1 MTVLRVQSFRKAALL
16 DVILVSLLITY
27 FLHFALRSLPAHFRN
42 DDLMNM
48 HYYWSAG
55 AWKSIRANL
64 FFWTW
69 FERPLPAFYYLP
81 LHHFFDLNPRP
92 YRIVTISLVG
102 ATIPVAYLLARSLSA
117 SRSVAFLAVFAW
129 CYHPRLANLVFIDA
143 FIYDVLCALFY
154 LTALAWYVA
163 IRETGRLLSPLQL
176 FGCFVAYLC
185 ALNSKEMAVTLPVM
199 VLIYEL
205 LKYCHEPCRKDFSQ
219 WIWRNASPALVAGLI
234 AAIYCYAKMYGPD
247 GVYVHSEG
255 REAYMPQYSWHA
267 FGRANANFIS
277 QLFYLGP
284 HQGIPV
290 RLAFAAWGLVF
301 LYAFLRRDRMVELMA
316 FWVVI
321 TPLPL
326 AFVVPV
332 RGEASLVLPFF
343 GWAMIFAKLVSDVI
357 GVICKSSIITEQRYV
372 LGALIGAIVLGG
384 VSGYAVAA
392 AIGALAGAAA
402 VKLPSP
408 RSQAFA
414 IFVVALGLA
423 IYNEQQNHRWI
434 PPLLKE
440 GKKEA
445 HIISAFRALDLRPRP
460 ASKILL
466 IDNPLAGTPWGKEW
480 ATLFIPK
487 LLWNDH
493 SLTIW
498 LEKPDHILNAEE
510 RAGMDYILAVHE
522 FNVDVIRQ
530 PR

>member
-1 MTVLRVQSFRKAALL
+1 MTVLRIQSFRRAALL

-27 FLHFALRSLPAHFRN
+27 FLHFALLSLPAHFRG

-55 AWKSIRANL
+55 AWKAVRANL

-102 ATIPVAYLLARSLSA
+102 ATIPIAYLLARSLGA
-117 SRSVAFLAVFAW
+117 SRSVAFLAIFAW
-129 CYHPRLANLVFIDA
+129 CYHPALASLVFIDA
-143 FIYDVLCALFY
+143 FIYDVLCTLFY

-163 IRETGRLLSPLQL
+163 IRETDRLLSPLEL
-176 FGCFVAYLC
+176 LGCFVAYLC

-199 VLIYEL
+199 ALIYEL
-205 LKYCHEPCRKDFSQ
+205 LKYYHGPSRKNFFQ
-219 WIWRNASPALVAGLI
+219 WVWQSASPALVAGLI

-247 GVYVHSEG
+247 GLYVHSEG
-255 REAYMPQYSWHA
+255 REGYMPHYSWHA

-284 HQGIPV
+284 HQWIPV
-290 RLAFAAWGLVF
+290 RLVFAAWGLVF

-326 AFVVPV
+326 AFIVPI
-332 RGEASLVLPFF
+332 RGEASLVIPFF
-343 GWAMIFAKLVSDVI
+343 GWAMIFAKLVSDLIEMV
-357 GVICKSSIITEQRYV
+357 CRSSIVTERRYV
-372 LGALIGAIVLGG
+372 LGAFIGAIVLGAG
-384 VSGYAVAA
+384 SGYAAA
-392 AIGALAGAAA
+392 ALIGALAGAVA
-402 VKLPSP
+402 VKLPSARFP
-408 RSQAFA
+408 A
-414 IFVVALGLA
+414 IAFVVLVFGLA
-423 IYNEQQNHRWI
+423 IHNEQQNHRWARY
-434 PPLLKE
+434 LLRAGE
-440 GKKEA
+440 KEA
-445 HIISAFRALDLRPRP
+445 HLISAFRALDLRPKP

-466 IDNPLAGTPWGKEW
+466 TDNPLAGAPFGEEW

-498 LEKPDHILNAEE
+498 LERPDHTLNDQE
-510 RAGMDYILAVHE
+510 RAGMDYILAIHE

-530 PR
+530 PQ